1 MNADAPE
8 QAPIPWP
15 GFAPHPSAAPAPL
28 PVRSNSDPVIALTR
42 AWLERAVIGLN
53 LCPFARAVHVRGRIR
68 WVVSAAR
75 DSDALLAE
83 LCDELDRLAAA
94 GSGLSPPEGGEEP
107 GPTPA
112 TETTLLIH
120 PWVLADFEDYNDFL
134 AVAEAAV
141 EQLGHGGVLQV
152 ASFHPDYRFADAEPD
167 DPAHATN
174 RSPFPMLH
182 LLREDS
188 IDRAVAAFP
197 EPELIYEA
205 NIRTLRRLGHGG
217 WAALQ
222 AQCLRDAAGEP

>member
-8 QAPIPWP
+8 QVPIPWP
-15 GFAPHPSAAPAPL
+15 GFPPEGVATD
-28 PVRSNSDPVIALTR
+28 RVIALTR

-68 WVVSAAR
+68 WVLSPAR
-75 DSDALLAE
+75 DTDALLAV
-83 LCDELDRLAAA
+83 LCDELDRLAAGADRPPDASHPHA
-94 GSGLSPPEGGEEP
+94 GPHDAQQEAP
-107 GPTPA
+107 
-112 TETTLLIH
+112 ETTLIIH
-120 PWVLADFEDYNDFL
+120 PWVLGEFEDYNDFL

-141 EQLGHGGVLQV
+141 EQLGHAGVLQV
-152 ASFHPDYRFADAEPD
+152 ASFHPQYRFADAEPD

-197 EPELIYEA
+197 EAEAIYEA
-205 NIRTLRRLGHGG
+205 NIRTLRRLGHAG

>member
-1 MNADAPE
+1 MNTDAPE
-8 QAPIPWP
+8 QVPTPWP
-15 GFAPHPSAAPAPL
+15 GIPPEACPGGH
-28 PVRSNSDPVIALTR
+28 VIALTR

-53 LCPFARAVHVRGRIR
+53 LCPFARAVHARGRIR
-68 WVVSAAR
+68 WVVSPAR
-75 DSDALLAE
+75 DTDALLAV
-83 LCDELDRLAAA
+83 LCDELDRLAANEDDH
-94 GSGLSPPEGGEEP
+94 PPEP
-107 GPTPA
+107 GTETPP
-112 TETTLLIH
+112 ETTLLIH
-120 PWVLADFEDYNDFL
+120 PWVLTDFEAYNDFV

-152 ASFHPDYRFADAEPD
+152 ASFHPDYRFADAEPG

-197 EPELIYEA
+197 EPETIYEA
-205 NIRTLRRLGHGG
+205 NIRTLRRLGHAG
-217 WAALQ
+217 WATLQ

>member
-1 MNADAPE
+1 MSA
-8 QAPIPWP
+8 
-15 GFAPHPSAAPAPL
+15 PSASTRCPG
-28 PVRSNSDPVIALTR
+28 SDPVIAVTR

-68 WVVSAAR
+68 WVVSPAR
-75 DSDALLAE
+75 DSDALLAV

-94 GSGLSPPEGGEEP
+94 EDDYQPDPRTETQP
-107 GPTPA
+107 
-112 TETTLLIH
+112 ETTLLIH
-120 PWVLADFEDYNDFL
+120 PWVLTDFEAYNDFL
-134 AVAEAAV
+134 SVAEAAV
-141 EQLGHGGVLQV
+141 EQLGHAGVLQV
-152 ASFHPDYRFADAEPD
+152 ASFHPHYRFADAEPD
-167 DPAHATN
+167 DLAHATN

-217 WAALQ
+217 WVALQ
-222 AQCLRDAAGEP
+222 AQCLRDAAGES